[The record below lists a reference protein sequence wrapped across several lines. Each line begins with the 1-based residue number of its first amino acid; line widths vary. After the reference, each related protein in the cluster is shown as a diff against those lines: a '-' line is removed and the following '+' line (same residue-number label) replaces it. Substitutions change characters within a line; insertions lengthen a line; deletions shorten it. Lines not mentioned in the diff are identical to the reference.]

1 MESTVIEKNNS
12 DQGVLR
18 TEGLSKNFGALRAV
32 DQVNLKVESGV
43 HSIIG
48 PNGAGKTTLFNL
60 LTGFL
65 KPDAG
70 KIYYLGKD
78 ITDLLPY
85 EISQLGMARSFQITS
100 IFPEL
105 TVYENVRL
113 AVQSRLKASYNFLVS
128 FNSLSGVAEKTEKV
142 LKDVGL
148 HNEADVI
155 AKNLSYGLQRCLD
168 IGISLATEPKIILL
182 DEPTSGLSQED
193 ANRIIHLVSEISKN
207 IPVLVI
213 EHNIDI
219 VLSISDIITVLYQG
233 GVLAEGPPSEITN
246 NQKVQEAYLGGI

>member
-1 MESTVIEKNNS
+1 MDALVGQKSSS

-18 TEGLSKNFGALRAV
+18 TEGLSKNFGALKAV
-32 DQVNLKVESGV
+32 DRVDLTVESGV

-65 KPDAG
+65 KPDTG
-70 KIYYLGKD
+70 KIFYLGKD
-78 ITDLLPY
+78 ITNLQPY

-105 TVYENVRL
+105 TVFENVRL
-113 AVQSRLKASYNFLVS
+113 AVQSRLKAAYNFLVS
-128 FNSLSGVAEKTEKV
+128 FKSLNGVEERAEKV

-148 HNEADVI
+148 YGESDII

-168 IGISLATEPKIILL
+168 IGISLATEPKLILL

-193 ANRIIHLVSEISKN
+193 ANRIIHLISEIAKN

-233 GVLAEGPPSEITN
+233 GVLAEGSASEITN